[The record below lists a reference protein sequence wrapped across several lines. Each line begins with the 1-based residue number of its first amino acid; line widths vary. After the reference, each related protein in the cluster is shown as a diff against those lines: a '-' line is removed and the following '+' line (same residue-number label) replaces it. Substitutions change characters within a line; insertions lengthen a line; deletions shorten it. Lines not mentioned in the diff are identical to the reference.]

1 MRIVVAG
8 TRGIPGIQ
16 GGVETHCEEL
26 YPRIA
31 ALGHDVTVIRR
42 SCYLTPAMK
51 AEAEKCRKVGRP
63 LMYKGVRL
71 ADVFAPRLKSIEAV
85 LHTFLA
91 VIRARRMN
99 PDILHIHAI
108 GPSLMVPLARLL
120 GMKVVT
126 TNHGPDYDR
135 GKWGRLAKKV
145 LETGERWGARRSD
158 EVIVISKVIADILAG
173 KYGRRDTHLIY
184 NGVPAPRRADSS
196 DYVESLGLVPGMY
209 VLGLGRFVPEKNFHM
224 LIEAWRASGL
234 PARGIRLCIAGD
246 ADHEDEYSRS
256 LKRQAAAEGVVLT
269 GFIRDERLR
278 QVMSHARLFVLPSS
292 HEGLPISLLEAMSY
306 GLDTLVSDI
315 PANMI
320 AQLSQD
326 DFFHLGMTDGK
337 KDMQALRMALER
349 KTEGEA
355 SLREYDLAPYDWDH
369 IAQQTIQVYAGLL

>member
-51 AEAEKCRKVGRP
+51 AEAEKCRKAGRP

>member
-256 LKRQAAAEGVVLT
+256 LKRQAAAEGVALT